1 MTSSRGSRRRSAI
14 AAVMVRSIQGMSTS
28 TACACSGLPTRWAS
42 TECRAREYRRQS
54 STSSPSQSIVTTAGT
69 PITDARSQVPSSMT
83 SSTNAVVHCSIIGC
97 IRSTAAGEVSGLMTL
112 R

>member
-1 MTSSRGSRRRSAI
+1 MTI
-14 AAVMVRSIQGMSTS
+14 
-28 TACACSGLPTRWAS
+28 
-42 TECRAREYRRQS
+42 
-54 STSSPSQSIVTTAGT
+54 AGT

-83 SSTNAVVHCSIIGC
+83 SSTNAVVHRSIIGC